1 MENLQNAIDSALIER
16 HTRPVWETL
25 KAAHVG
31 IAGLGGLGSNIAVM
45 LTRLGIGRLTLAD
58 FDRVDMS
65 NLNRQHYMLSHLGQP
80 KTEAL
85 ARQLCDIN
93 PFVKLELHN
102 TRITED
108 NAAEIFS
115 GCSIVC
121 EAFDR
126 PEAKALL
133 VNTLL
138 AAHPEQRLVAA
149 SGMAGYGSANDIRTK
164 KVMKH
169 LYICGDG
176 QSGIEDNLSLMAP
189 RAALCAAHQANMVL
203 RLLLGMEAP

>member
-1 MENLQNAIDSALIER
+1 MENLQQAIDNALIER

-25 KAAHVG
+25 KSAHVG

-45 LTRLGIGRLTLAD
+45 LTRLGVGQLTLAD
-58 FDRVDMS
+58 FDRVDMT

-85 ARQLCDIN
+85 ARQLHDIN
-93 PFVKLELHN
+93 PFVTLKLNH
-102 TRITED
+102 TRVTED

-121 EAFDR
+121 EAFDQ

-138 AAHPEQRLVAA
+138 AAHPEQKLVAA
-149 SGMAGYGSANDIRTK
+149 SGMAGYGSANDIRTH

-176 QSGIEDNLSLMAP
+176 HSGIEDDLSLTAP

-203 RLLLGMEAP
+203 RLLLGIEAP

>member
-1 MENLQNAIDSALIER
+1 MENLQQAIDNALIER

-25 KAAHVG
+25 KSAHVG

-45 LTRLGIGRLTLAD
+45 LTRLGVGQLTLAD
-58 FDRVDMS
+58 FDRVDMT

-85 ARQLCDIN
+85 ARQLHDIN
-93 PFVKLELHN
+93 PFVTLKLHP

-138 AAHPEQRLVAA
+138 AAHPEQKLVAA
-149 SGMAGYGSANDIRTK
+149 SGMAGYGSANDIRTN

-176 QSGIEDNLSLMAP
+176 YSGIEDDLSLMAP

-203 RLLLGMEAP
+203 RLLLGIEAP